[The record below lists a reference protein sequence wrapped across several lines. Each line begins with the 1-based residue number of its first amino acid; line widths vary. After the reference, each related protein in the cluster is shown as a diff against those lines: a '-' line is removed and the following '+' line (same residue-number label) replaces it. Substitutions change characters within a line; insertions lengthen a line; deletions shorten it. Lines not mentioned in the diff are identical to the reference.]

1 MTIELYKHSRESC
14 EKNNRELTSSEKNN
28 RELTSSEKNNREL
41 TSSEKNKDTYL
52 KYWRDNEQI

>member
-14 EKNNRELTSSEKNN
+14 EKNN